1 MLIRIDCHFQ
11 EILTLRVVVRK
22 IFSKHPPNC
31 SRLLRK
37 KGPVLLSTSR
47 AQQGRTFSQLRH
59 LSFAQKSEST
69 FPSAPGLCTTQNC
82 TAAARLCSVKL
93 SRSRPKGATDSCA
106 PPPTPVPSFLHSSS
120 TAAYLI
126 KTGYS
131 STRNTTKVKPIE
143 MFLTDSKHYIS
154 QSSETRLHV
163 HSYKLDV
170 IVLKELVAKD
180 QKLTLL
186 ST

>member
-1 MLIRIDCHFQ
+1 M
-11 EILTLRVVVRK
+11 
-22 IFSKHPPNC
+22 
-31 SRLLRK
+31 
-37 KGPVLLSTSR
+37 LSTSQV
-47 AQQGRTFSQLRH
+47 QQRRTFSQLRH

-82 TAAARLCSVKL
+82 TAAARVCSVKL

-143 MFLTDSKHYIS
+143 MFLTDSTHYIS
-154 QSSETRLHV
+154 QSSEHV
-163 HSYKLDV
+163 CNYKLDV
-170 IVLKELVAKD
+170 LVLKELVAKD